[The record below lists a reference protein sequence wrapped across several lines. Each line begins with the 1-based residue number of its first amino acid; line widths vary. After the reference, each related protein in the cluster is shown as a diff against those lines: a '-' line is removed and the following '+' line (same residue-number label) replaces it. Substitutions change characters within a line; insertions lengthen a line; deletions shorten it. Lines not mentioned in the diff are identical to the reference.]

1 MTSFKLIELK
11 RKQTMKAF
19 KELPSNVISW
29 ETFKRL
35 VDRNGIERGTSL
47 AMKII
52 KKLENGKLKCDNA
65 SNW

>member
-1 MTSFKLIELK
+1 
-11 RKQTMKAF
+11 MKAF

-35 VDRNGIERGTSL
+35 VALNGIEKGTEL

-52 KKLENGKLKCDNA
+52 KKGER
-65 SNW
+65 